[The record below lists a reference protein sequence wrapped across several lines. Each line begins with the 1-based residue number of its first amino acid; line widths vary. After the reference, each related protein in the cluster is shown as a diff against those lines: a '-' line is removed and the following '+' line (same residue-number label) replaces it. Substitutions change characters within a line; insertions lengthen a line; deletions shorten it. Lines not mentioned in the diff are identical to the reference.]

1 MKVEYVVSTPDAEN
15 MIIRMARVSSPKK
28 QDSPDNGLIRFCIEK
43 EHWSIFEMANLTVQ
57 IETSRAM
64 AMQVIRHKSFSFQM
78 LSRRYSEEPIEFE
91 PIEFR
96 AQGSKKTWHAIVL
109 EDPIDRAKVNA
120 FLTESKKLY
129 NYLLSKGY
137 SRETARFI
145 LPQAEKATLY
155 MAGNL
160 RSWIH
165 YIQVRTDKSTQ
176 KEHSL
181 IAEEVRKIFAEKFPL
196 ISEAGGFDY

>member
-1 MKVEYVVSTPDAEN
+1 MKVEHVVSTPDAEN
-15 MIIRMARVSSPKK
+15 MIIRMARVSSPQKA
-28 QDSPDNGLIRFCIEK
+28 DNGDDGLIRFCFEK
-43 EHWSIFEMANLTVQ
+43 GHWSIFEMANLTVR
-57 IETSRAM
+57 IETSRAI
-64 AMQVIRHKSFSFQM
+64 AMQIVRHKSFSFQM
-78 LSRRYSEEPIEFE
+78 LSRRYSAEPIEFE

-96 AQGSKKTWHAIVL
+96 AQGSKKHGTLIVL

-120 FLTESKKLY
+120 FLTEAKKLY

-181 IAEEVRKIFAEKFPL
+181 IADEARKIFTEKFPL
-196 ISEAGGFDY
+196 ISSAGGFDY